1 MTLLHFG
8 ILFDA
13 KIGIHCFMKSHFY
26 RLYPVRFSGMVAM
39 AVIMVLLVSCKHPR
53 HYVLYRS
60 GYQYMLKD
68 TANNTSSELA
78 LMLARYRTGM
88 DSQMQ
93 ATIIYADQPLTKAQ
107 PESSLGNIMADAL
120 VYCAGEQGYPVT
132 AAVLSYST
140 VGKEYIAPGPVSRA
154 TITEMATYDNKVIIA
169 EVNGFALRQICDTI
183 ARNNGC
189 PVSGIRF
196 TIDSG
201 HARNITVAGIPL
213 NEHLVYRVATCSF
226 TARNA
231 SWLNCP
237 QVQTGFTVREALL
250 RYTITLQQ
258 QGKHLHSDIE
268 NRITYAE

>member
-1 MTLLHFG
+1 
-8 ILFDA
+8 
-13 KIGIHCFMKSHFY
+13 
-26 RLYPVRFSGMVAM
+26 M
-39 AVIMVLLVSCKHPR
+39 AVIMALLVSCNHPK

-68 TANNTSSELA
+68 TGNNAGNELA
-78 LMLARYRTGM
+78 LMMARYRAGM

-120 VYCAGEQGYPVT
+120 VYASREQGYPVT

-169 EVNGFALRQICDTI
+169 EVNGRTLKQLCDTI

-201 HARNITVAGIPL
+201 RARNITIAGIPL
-213 NEHLVYRVATCSF
+213 NEHLIYRLATCSF

-231 SWLNCP
+231 AWLNCP
-237 QVQTGFTVREALL
+237 QVQTGITVREALL
-250 RYTITLQQ
+250 RYTIALQQ
-258 QGKHLHSDIE
+258 QGKHLHSEIE